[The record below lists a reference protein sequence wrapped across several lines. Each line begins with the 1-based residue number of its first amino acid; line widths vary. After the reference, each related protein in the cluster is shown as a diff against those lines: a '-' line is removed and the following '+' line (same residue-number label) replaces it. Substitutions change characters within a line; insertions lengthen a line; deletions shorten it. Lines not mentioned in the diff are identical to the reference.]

1 MSWKERMEAMCRRIW
16 RSAKQYRLVLLVLLV
31 GLVLLLLPSG
41 SDQKREAVQAA
52 EPQET
57 FRLEEAE
64 QKLAQAL
71 SKIDGAGEVTVLLTV
86 RTGTQQVLAQD
97 VDSGDGSRKT
107 QTVVLSRGGSQ
118 EDTVTVQEI
127 YPQYQGALLVCSGG
141 GNAKVRL
148 ELTQAMTAL
157 TGLGADKISISK
169 GK

>member
-1 MSWKERMEAMCRRIW
+1 MSWKERMEAACRRIW

-31 GLVLLLLPSG
+31 GLVLLLLPPG
-41 SDQKREAVQAA
+41 NDQKKETAQNAL
-52 EPQET
+52 PQKT
-57 FRLEEAE
+57 FCLEETE

-97 VDSGDGSRKT
+97 VDSGEGSRKT

-141 GNAKVRL
+141 GNPKVRL